1 MQTRFALVEALLEVQ
16 TPDAVQAA
24 LDHLMK
30 MFRIRRNDNMGIQS
44 LIPAVMLRLG
54 KDQECYDFVKWHH
67 TCDPDGTYD
76 WSDPDLPYLD
86 VKDADVIEPCDVF
99 ISGSRDLGQLAALT
113 LLKFRLLL
121 DLQYLEDKP
130 GTVPMKTLSSVTLT
144 RLDIILLCQHYTP
157 RIRELKRQLLELY
170 NCVNESNRFFWP
182 MLADTSNHFGNG
194 LIVQYASAAW
204 VETPGAIDFI
214 RALIKV
220 NGQVEL

>member
-86 VKDADVIEPCDVF
+86 VKDADVIEP
-99 ISGSRDLGQLAALT
+99 